1 MVDVANW
8 CRATQKPT
16 TSTLPP
22 QQHTRVQAAAD
33 FNFIQCT
40 ARDTVVFQVRGD
52 GYIEIA
58 ELVITAG

>member
-1 MVDVANW
+1 MNQHL
-8 CRATQKPT
+8 CFG
-16 TSTLPP
+16 LPCENGWIC
-22 QQHTRVQAAAD
+22 VSQASAD

-58 ELVITAG
+58 ELVITTG